1 MFSSGF
7 LDISGFFVG
16 LLINL
21 LLIALICFYFKRK
34 IDNLEI
40 SQSEQAKMLFKL
52 ISENDNNYTSVYN
65 SPNMLNLDTLS
76 VPLQSNESG
85 QETNNTDDE
94 SESDS
99 EDESESESEV
109 EGETNDEGNESA
121 ATETVV
127 TESGVE
133 IVGDT
138 DVLDT
143 DVTDADVTE
152 ADVTETEPEPET
164 EVEDIKDEDDDKIKE
179 ISFNEVPQKEE
190 IDYEKMTVSELK
202 TLLANKGVPTKSSMK
217 KSDIINI
224 INENEN

>member
-94 SESDS
+94 SDS
-99 EDESESESEV
+99 EDESESDSEV
-109 EGETNDEGNESA
+109 EGETNDEGNDSV

-127 TESGVE
+127 TESEVE

-138 DVLDT
+138 DV
-143 DVTDADVTE
+143 
-152 ADVTETEPEPET
+152 TETEPEA
-164 EVEDIKDEDDDKIKE
+164 EVEDIDNEDDDKIKE
-179 ISFNEVPQKEE
+179 ISFNEVPPKEE

-202 TLLANKGVPTKSSMK
+202 TLLANKGVSTKSSMK

-224 INENEN
+224 INENKN